1 MLMISMGATL
11 IARLNQDGTAQLT
24 RFQEKLI
31 VPQSAVTGSLLDSKN
46 AMMMIFQMETDVALF
61 AKLKQ
66 DTNAQI
72 LQVTAPQFVE
82 TPIWFLLSS
91 VMTGF
96 PLIIKDALVIAQ
108 VLLQDGAVIQLEEVY
123 HDEIYK

>member
-1 MLMISMGATL
+1 VLFAGTESLILLKNVMTEMLMISMGATL

-82 TPIWFLLSS
+82 TPI
-91 VMTGF
+91 
-96 PLIIKDALVIAQ
+96 
-108 VLLQDGAVIQLEEVY
+108 
-123 HDEIYK
+123 